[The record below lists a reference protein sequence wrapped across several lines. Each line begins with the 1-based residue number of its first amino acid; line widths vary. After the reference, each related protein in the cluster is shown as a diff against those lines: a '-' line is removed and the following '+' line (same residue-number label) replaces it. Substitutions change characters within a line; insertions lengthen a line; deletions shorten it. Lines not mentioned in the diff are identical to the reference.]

1 MLAEK
6 EQAFL
11 RHWEKERVKR
21 VSMLNRILSGLPM
34 AALFSMP
41 VLLLVF
47 AVYLFFPEWY
57 TRISNSL
64 PSTFLSVVI
73 AVFLTMIFFSYF
85 RMQYKQEMNE
95 QLYQELLNKI
105 KKEEAASA
113 IKMNSLL

>member
-34 AALFSMP
+34 AALFSIP

-64 PSTFLSVVI
+64 SSTPVVI

>member
-6 EQAFL
+6 EETFL

-21 VSMLNRILSGLPM
+21 VSILNRILSGLPM
-34 AALFSMP
+34 AALFSIP

-47 AVYLFFPEWY
+47 AVYLFFPVWY

-64 PSTFLSVVI
+64 SSTFMPVVI

-105 KKEEAASA
+105 KKDKAASSPEF
-113 IKMNSLL
+113 NS